1 MRNSLSKIIFK
12 TKKQKKKKAILTRRT
27 GEKPKGNG
35 ISPEGWQGNH
45 TTTLRSHLLPC
56 HYAVSFWLGGAV
68 AVRFI
73 FATFLFFF
81 NPFQSKKGYKKHVWD
96 KYWVFLV
103 CFPLSVQNFLNVKG
117 LCEENLKCFEDC
129 FPFTLCQYEPN
140 TAT

>member
-45 TTTLRSHLLPC
+45 ITTLRSHLLPC

-81 NPFQSKKGYKKHVWD
+81 NPFQSKKGYKKHVRGKD
-96 KYWVFLV
+96 RMFLV
-103 CFPLSVQNFLNVKG
+103 CFPLSVENSLN
-117 LCEENLKCFEDC
+117 
-129 FPFTLCQYEPN
+129 P
-140 TAT
+140 